1 MNVSKWNSVVS
12 ARDLL
17 TQNDTSLALSAAGQ
31 TATSSAKSIRVKDQI
46 KVSLSRKATQK
57 NGGFS
62 QNKSTR
68 VVGVTNANSSKLNGS
83 SSYGGSVTSNL
94 KRGPTKRI
102 EVTPP
107 PSPKLSS
114 PSRFNLSM
122 YTSKIQSSRLGQ
134 SLVAG
139 NVKNFHRST
148 SEPYNLKK
156 APNPTSVPPGRS
168 IRQTGGPQ
176 ARFPSRAFRQ
186 TVGMKS
192 VRQTVVKPNIHIN
205 RGFSDPGDNL
215 PWLTQLRKNCQK
227 STFQISYPPSV
238 ASTEVELPFE
248 ATQTKISGLKK
259 NPEMT
264 VDEALFYLTQNNE
277 EKLVEATSC
286 LQRTFFQGSG
296 WKEKEF
302 KPLWIKQLLQLLIHD
317 NEVVPRVSAG
327 VLRVIVYQNDENK
340 IEVDNKE
347 GLNIITKALKRN
359 KDKETRQHLTGLL
372 WSLSSHDKIKESFSK
387 ENIDVLTNVILVPSS
402 GIYRGENPKDDLAA
416 DPEAFYNA
424 TGCLRNLSSAGPNI
438 RDQMR
443 ECRNLVDSIVC
454 HIRLTAADRLSDDES
469 TGNCI
474 CILQNLAYG
483 LKPKPQLSSESDNK
497 SRESVKPEKTS
508 TGCFSSLSPKEETPL
523 SKPPELSAKANP
535 VGIEW
540 LWSPIMIRTYLSLM
554 ACSKQESTRE
564 GAMGAL
570 QNITSGNCLE
580 SEAIADFIVH
590 KEDGLRK
597 IKNVLEE
604 KVCEKQAAQLI
615 RNLSRHSIVQDDIV
629 KHALSDVVKMLPND
643 DRGVDQPRE
652 LTACLCQIL
661 INLTRG
667 GIKNAKAIID
677 LKALTKI
684 NNIARIN
691 DGSDPSQA
699 GRAACILMQLM
710 WQQTA
715 LHSYI
720 RKVSGLK
727 KKHFINKR
735 TNAVMESEEKKRK
748 LSNC

>member
-1 MNVSKWNSVVS
+1 
-12 ARDLL
+12 
-17 TQNDTSLALSAAGQ
+17 
-31 TATSSAKSIRVKDQI
+31 
-46 KVSLSRKATQK
+46 
-57 NGGFS
+57 
-62 QNKSTR
+62 
-68 VVGVTNANSSKLNGS
+68 
-83 SSYGGSVTSNL
+83 
-94 KRGPTKRI
+94 
-102 EVTPP
+102 
-107 PSPKLSS
+107 
-114 PSRFNLSM
+114 
-122 YTSKIQSSRLGQ
+122 
-134 SLVAG
+134 
-139 NVKNFHRST
+139 
-148 SEPYNLKK
+148 
-156 APNPTSVPPGRS
+156 
-168 IRQTGGPQ
+168 
-176 ARFPSRAFRQ
+176 
-186 TVGMKS
+186 
-192 VRQTVVKPNIHIN
+192 
-205 RGFSDPGDNL
+205 
-215 PWLTQLRKNCQK
+215 
-227 STFQISYPPSV
+227 
-238 ASTEVELPFE
+238 
-248 ATQTKISGLKK
+248 

-296 WKEKEF
+296 WKK
-302 KPLWIKQLLQLLIHD
+302 KVWLQYVRSLKLQKNNLKQLF
-317 NEVVPRVSAG
+317 R
-327 VLRVIVYQNDENK
+327 VLRVIVYQNNENK

-347 GLNIITKALKRN
+347 GLNKITKALKRN

-443 ECRNLVDSIVC
+443 DCRNLVDSIVC

-483 LKPKPQLSSESDNK
+483 LKPKPQLSSESDNE

-508 TGCFSSLSPKEETPL
+508 TGCFSSLSPKEVIHLKNTKACQL
-523 SKPPELSAKANP
+523 ALNANP

-554 ACSKQESTRE
+554 ACSERDSTRK

-590 KEDGLRK
+590 KEDGLQK
-597 IKNVLEE
+597 IKKVLEE
-604 KVCEKQAAQLI
+604 KVCEEQAAQLI

-629 KHALSDVVKMLPND
+629 KHVLSDVVQMLPND
-643 DRGVDQPRE
+643 DRGKDQSRE

-661 INLTRG
+661 INLTKG

-684 NNIARIN
+684 NYIARIS
-691 DGSDPSQA
+691 DGRDPSQA

-710 WQQTA
+710 WQHTA

-735 TNAVMESEEKKRK
+735 TNAVMESEEQKRK
-748 LSNC
+748 LSNF

>member
-1 MNVSKWNSVVS
+1 MNVNKWNSGAS

-31 TATSSAKSIRVKDQI
+31 NATSSAKSIRVKDQV

-57 NGGFS
+57 NGVFS
-62 QNKSTR
+62 QNKSMR
-68 VVGVTNANSSKLNGS
+68 VVGVTDANSSKLNGS

-122 YTSKIQSSRLGQ
+122 YTSKIQSSGLGQ
-134 SLVAG
+134 SLGAG

-156 APNPTSVPPGRS
+156 APNPASAPSGRS

-176 ARFPSRAFRQ
+176 AR
-186 TVGMKS
+186 
-192 VRQTVVKPNIHIN
+192 
-205 RGFSDPGDNL
+205 GFSDPGDNN

-296 WKEKEF
+296 WKKKQF
-302 KPLWIKQLLQLLIHD
+302 KTLWIKQLLQLLIHD

-327 VLRVIVYQNDENK
+327 VLRVIVYQNNENK

-347 GLNIITKALKRN
+347 GLNKITKALKRN

-443 ECRNLVDSIVC
+443 DCRNLVDSIVC

-483 LKPKPQLSSESDNK
+483 LKPKPQLSSESDNE

-508 TGCFSSLSPKEETPL
+508 TGCFSSLSPKEVIHLKNT
-523 SKPPELSAKANP
+523 KACQ
-535 VGIEW
+535 
-540 LWSPIMIRTYLSLM
+540 L
-554 ACSKQESTRE
+554 
-564 GAMGAL
+564 AL
-570 QNITSGNCLE
+570 N
-580 SEAIADFIVH
+580 A
-590 KEDGLRK
+590 
-597 IKNVLEE
+597 
-604 KVCEKQAAQLI
+604 
-615 RNLSRHSIVQDDIV
+615 HSD
-629 KHALSDVVKMLPND
+629 
-643 DRGVDQPRE
+643 
-652 LTACLCQIL
+652 
-661 INLTRG
+661 
-667 GIKNAKAIID
+667 
-677 LKALTKI
+677 
-684 NNIARIN
+684 
-691 DGSDPSQA
+691 
-699 GRAACILMQLM
+699 
-710 WQQTA
+710 
-715 LHSYI
+715 
-720 RKVSGLK
+720 
-727 KKHFINKR
+727 NKR
-735 TNAVMESEEKKRK
+735 LFGVINMF
-748 LSNC
+748 L